1 MALADI
7 VLEGLT
13 LILVIAL
20 GAVLI
25 GGLSYLT
32 TTTASTNNA
41 RLITAGTY
49 VYLAGSTYINGT
61 LYVPMYNIGEYT
73 VEVKYL
79 FVKGLNGVQEYA
91 TNIILKPGQ
100 YYVYELSIDYTPKAV
115 TIVVSPMRD
124 PKLALEFN
132 SNVSTPGP
140 IALTPIGQGGS
151 GNCPI
156 LASVSDSQN
165 AGWEVAWTM
174 AGGSYSVSES
184 TSYQWCILPPYYP
197 ITINFQ
203 SSITNNPSN
212 YQCSIS
218 PQTAQVDYNGTPTT
232 QEFTVN
238 CQQLQSSGNNYAY
251 VYTDVETV
259 PNGVS
264 WTVDMYYDGILAAT
278 YQGVGNQTL
287 ENSFNAGGTVSYQVF
302 PGLSNCN
309 ITYSPSQSIDITP
322 GYIYNVT
329 ITITCQ
335 PPPYFVYVNVTD
347 YYAVTGFGPIGAGWE
362 IYSSVSYISG
372 SGNVTDELL
381 QIGGYTD
388 TLYAQVQPPMNGY
401 TCTINPS
408 TVSVVSGS
416 SYAFT
421 VNCEQSSGGNSG
433 SNYFVYVT
441 VINDTLN
448 AGWQVSSSVSSI
460 SGSGDVDSEQLQ
472 IGGPTD
478 TLTAS
483 VTSPSGYACSISP
496 GSVSATNGSTYTFT
510 VSCVQSPYPPCPV
523 TAPSVS
529 SSPSGA
535 PTPSSSAS
543 VSSIPYNQTETVTF
557 TYNAPESGNNYVFR
571 YWSIGGNN
579 YTGNVVNIT
588 EALICTTPGQPLTG
602 PSGTAYY
609 QYQQP
614 GTISIDPDSIDLTQ
628 SSETYTFTWTSDWSG
643 MGTFTYSFSGTVNI
657 YYGQSPSGSVTWNAT
672 ISLPHNTI
680 AASGAGD
687 LNITNYPTPPNQ
699 YYYVSCTISGGGT
712 INGVSASGGSEQG
725 TAYITCTLQSK
736 NGK

>member
-49 VYLAGSTYINGT
+49 VYLAGPTYINGT

-79 FVKGLNGVQEYA
+79 FVEGLNGVQEYA

-156 LASVSDSQN
+156 LASVTNDSVG
-165 AGWEVAWTM
+165 AGWEVEWTM

-197 ITINFQ
+197 ITIDFQ

-347 YYAVTGFGPIGAGWE
+347 YYAVTGFGPIGAGWT

-372 SGNVTDELL
+372 SGNVIDELL

-408 TVSVVSGS
+408 TVSVVNGS

-496 GSVSATNGSTYTFT
+496 GSTQATNGSTYTFT

-557 TYNAPESGNNYVFR
+557 TYNAPLSGNNYVFQ
-571 YWSIGGNN
+571 YWSIGGQTYQN
-579 YTGNVVNIT
+579 NVVNIT
-588 EALICTTPGQPLTG
+588 ETLTCTTPGGTLTG

-609 QYQQP
+609 QYQPP
-614 GTISIDPDSIDLTQ
+614 GGVKIDPDTIDLNQT
-628 SSETYTFTWTSDWSG
+628 SETYTFTWTSAWSG
-643 MGTFTYSFSGTVNI
+643 TGTLTWNISGLVFI
-657 YYGQSPSGSVTWNAT
+657 YYNSTPAGLVVWSANVT
-672 ISLPHNTI
+672 LPNGII
-680 AASGAGD
+680 AAQGSGF
-687 LNITNYPTPPNQ
+687 LKITNYPQPSNPLSFYVCVVGGYGTVNDVDVNQ
-699 YYYVSCTISGGGT
+699 GSAKGT
-712 INGVSASGGSEQG
+712 V
-725 TAYITCTLQSK
+725 YIACELY
-736 NGK
+736 